1 MPKRLMADAQ
11 ASLTDPDRLAMESE
25 LAVIDARIND
35 VLQRVDS
42 GESGQL
48 WRQLGETWKLYE
60 KAHRSSNAATMGTAL
75 VEIGDLITSG
85 HADREAWDDVRSLI
99 RDRQRLVES
108 ERRRLVE
115 AQQMIRIEQALAMM
129 GQLVAAVRAHV
140 RDKVALRAVATEFA
154 RLTGRPDPEQLP
166 DC

>member
-60 KAHRSSNAATMGTAL
+60 KARRSSNAATMGTAL

-85 HADREAWDDVRSLI
+85 HADREAWADVLNLI
-99 RDRQRLVES
+99 NRRQRLVES
-108 ERRRLVE
+108 ERKRRIE
-115 AQQMIRIEQALAMM
+115 EHQMISTEQALAIM
-129 GQLVAAVRAHV
+129 GQLVNAVRAHV
-140 RDKVALRAVATEFA
+140 RDPAALQAITNEFV
-154 RLTGRPDPEQLP
+154 RLTGRPYPERS